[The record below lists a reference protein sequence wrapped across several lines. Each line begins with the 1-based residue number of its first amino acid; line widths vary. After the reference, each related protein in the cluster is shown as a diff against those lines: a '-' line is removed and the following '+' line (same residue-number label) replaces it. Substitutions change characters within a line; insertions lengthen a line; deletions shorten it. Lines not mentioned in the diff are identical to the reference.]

1 LIVLQTLSGPGA
13 NADDEANPDKEKAWN
28 SFHNAQAM
36 RLINENAQSAAAA
49 KDAAAAAL
57 DAMWAAEQAAAK
69 AKKLRP
75 KRPSSTHSTYSS
87 RTASSAHSSSGDDGQ
102 DSTTS
107 GSGRASPR
115 PPRDDHKH
123 VGSVG
128 SKATVPSTP
137 RRSVPSGLRGVDD
150 GQYSATSSSSYIES
164 DRSDEAEEGLL
175 LLERGA
181 AAAASH
187 QSNPVLRRPTG
198 WLQERPQ
205 TAVDWQH
212 SMTSVADDPTADPMV
227 SSQPHNEPLEPSQ
240 RGPHITQGGLME
252 SSRDVSDEVASTSIQ
267 SDSDSD
273 SDSDTSS
280 SSASSDAQAMPDGL
294 KRPWMRDAA
303 YPTLQPIDGI
313 SPRYDQNS
321 AASNARVA
329 NQVSSADGFSTLPAT
344 GLVDPS
350 WYPVTVN
357 FQNIPADP
365 EFPTIDPNC
374 EEVTHQLRQR
384 LMDDH
389 RDGKLSLQGSF
400 GMTLAPIDRSD
411 GALSE
416 QLTIFYEKRLDL
428 DGEEALQSLFSES
441 LGIPSRCVLVV
452 QPPS

>member
-1 LIVLQTLSGPGA
+1 
-13 NADDEANPDKEKAWN
+13 
-28 SFHNAQAM
+28 
-36 RLINENAQSAAAA
+36 
-49 KDAAAAAL
+49 
-57 DAMWAAEQAAAK
+57 
-69 AKKLRP
+69 
-75 KRPSSTHSTYSS
+75 
-87 RTASSAHSSSGDDGQ
+87 
-102 DSTTS
+102 
-107 GSGRASPR
+107 
-115 PPRDDHKH
+115 
-123 VGSVG
+123 
-128 SKATVPSTP
+128 
-137 RRSVPSGLRGVDD
+137 
-150 GQYSATSSSSYIES
+150 
-164 DRSDEAEEGLL
+164 
-175 LLERGA
+175 
-181 AAAASH
+181 
-187 QSNPVLRRPTG
+187 
-198 WLQERPQ
+198 LQERPQ